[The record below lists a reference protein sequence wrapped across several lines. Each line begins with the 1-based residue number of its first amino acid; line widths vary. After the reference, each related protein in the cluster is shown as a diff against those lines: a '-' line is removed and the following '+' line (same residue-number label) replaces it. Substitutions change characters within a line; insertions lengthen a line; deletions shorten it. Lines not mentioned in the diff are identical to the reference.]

1 MLKKSYLCDIIPSA
15 VIADVR
21 TQRDALLFIW
31 SWVVVIRTSS
41 HVVGTITQLLISNW
55 KVSILH
61 HNKPCPNSQ
70 YDYKAPVS
78 FYIL

>member
-1 MLKKSYLCDIIPSA
+1 MQYITSA
-15 VIADVR
+15 VLGVRAQLDPLFCLVLVCCLSNFIARVG
-21 TQRDALLFIW
+21 
-31 SWVVVIRTSS
+31 
-41 HVVGTITQLLISNW
+41 GTITQLLISNW

-70 YDYKAPVS
+70 YDHKAPVS